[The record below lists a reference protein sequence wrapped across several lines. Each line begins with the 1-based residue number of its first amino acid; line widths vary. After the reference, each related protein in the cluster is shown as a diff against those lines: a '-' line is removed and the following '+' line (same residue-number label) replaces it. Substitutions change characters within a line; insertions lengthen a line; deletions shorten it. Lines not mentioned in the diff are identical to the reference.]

1 MVVIKKIFIY
11 IFFFLFIFCK
21 SSYASKILD
30 YETEIFLKSLINEII
45 QANDINRNIRFAV
58 LANNNVNAFVDQN
71 SIIYITSGLIEN
83 CNDYVALLTVI
94 AHEIGHIDNNH
105 IKQKEIGLKK
115 IKNINSISNL
125 SIIAGSLIS
134 KNPEIL
140 QTLTLSS
147 ATTSDYFI
155 NFSKDQEREADYY
168 ALNTL
173 KKLNLYSTSII
184 DLLKTIEKNSLS
196 KGITKDRLKI
206 STHPYFEERIDII
219 NYLNEKKNS
228 NFDFETNNKFK
239 FIKAKFL
246 GYSGNIEKI
255 YELEENYERY
265 ANSIL
270 NAKDGNL
277 KLSMEELNKL
287 IKKYDNNNIF
297 LYETKADILFS
308 FGYIDE
314 SIKFYKKVIDKYGD
328 NYYAQIRIFE
338 NTEIEELTH
347 FEAETLFIENLN
359 LINNFYNNK
368 NILLTYLRLSEYN
381 KKTEWINFLN
391 YWINKDNNSLNTKVN
406 LKKFKNAEDKNL
418 SKLVELIYQNT
429 K

>member
-105 IKQKEIGLKK
+105 IKQREIGLKK

-140 QTLTLSS
+140 QSLALSS

-155 NFSKDQEREADYY
+155 NFSKDQKEKLIIM
-168 ALNTL
+168 LNTL
-173 KKLNLYSTSII
+173 KELDLYSSSII

-196 KGITKDRLKI
+196 KGITKDKLKI
-206 STHPYFEERIDII
+206 STHPYFEERINII
-219 NYLNEKKNS
+219 NYLNEKKSS
-228 NFDFETNNKFK
+228 NFDSETNNKFK

-246 GYSGNIEKI
+246 GYSENIEKI
-255 YELEENYERY
+255 SSLDDIYRRY
-265 ANSIL
+265 AISIL
-270 NAKDGNL
+270 NAKNGDL
-277 KLSMEELNKL
+277 KLSMKELN
-287 IKKYDNNNIF
+287 
-297 LYETKADILFS
+297 
-308 FGYIDE
+308 
-314 SIKFYKKVIDKYGD
+314 
-328 NYYAQIRIFE
+328 
-338 NTEIEELTH
+338 
-347 FEAETLFIENLN
+347 
-359 LINNFYNNK
+359 
-368 NILLTYLRLSEYN
+368 
-381 KKTEWINFLN
+381 
-391 YWINKDNNSLNTKVN
+391 
-406 LKKFKNAEDKNL
+406 
-418 SKLVELIYQNT
+418 
-429 K
+429 

>member
-21 SSYASKILD
+21 NTYASKILD

-45 QANDINRNIRFAV
+45 QVNDINRNIRFVV

-71 SIIYITSGLIEN
+71 NIIYITSGLIEN

-105 IKQKEIGLKK
+105 IKQRRIGLKK
-115 IKNINSISNL
+115 INNLNSISNL

-140 QTLTLSS
+140 QSLALSS

-173 KKLNLYSTSII
+173 KELDLYSSSII
-184 DLLKTIEKNSLS
+184 DLLKTIENNSLS
-196 KGITKDRLKI
+196 KGITKDKLKI
-206 STHPYFEERIDII
+206 STHPYFDERIDII
-219 NYLNEKKNS
+219 NYLNEKKSS

-246 GYSGNIEKI
+246 GYSGNKKNI
-255 YELEENYERY
+255 YALDDIYKRY
-265 ANSIL
+265 AISIL
-270 NAKDGNL
+270 NAKNGEL
-277 KLSMEELNKL
+277 KLSMKELNKL
-287 IKKYDNNNIF
+287 IKKFDNNIF

-308 FGYIDE
+308 FGYINE
-314 SIKFYKKVIDKYGD
+314 SIRFYKKVIDKYND

-338 NTEIEELTH
+338 NTEIEKLNH

-381 KKTEWINFLN
+381 KNTEWVKFLN
-391 YWINKDNNSLNTKVN
+391 YWINKENNSLNTKED
-406 LKKFKNAEDKNL
+406 LKNFKNAKDKNL

>member
-11 IFFFLFIFCK
+11 IFFFLLIFCK
-21 SSYASKILD
+21 YSNASKILD
-30 YETEIFLKSLINEII
+30 YETEIFLKSLINEVAK
-45 QANDINRNIRFAV
+45 ANDINRNIRFVV

-105 IKQKEIGLKK
+105 IKQRKIGLEK
-115 IKNINSISNL
+115 INNINSISNL

-134 KNPEIL
+134 KNPEML
-140 QTLTLSS
+140 QSLALSS
-147 ATTSDYFI
+147 AATSDYFI

-173 KKLNLYSTSII
+173 KELNLYSTSII
-184 DLLKTIEKNSLS
+184 DLLKTIEKKSLS
-196 KGITKDRLKI
+196 KGITKDKLKI

-219 NYLNEKKNS
+219 KYLNEKNNS

-239 FIKAKFL
+239 FIRAKFL
-246 GYSGNIEKI
+246 GYSANLEKI
-255 YELEENYERY
+255 HELEDIYKRY
-265 ANSIL
+265 ATSIL
-270 NAKDGNL
+270 TAKNGDL
-277 KLSMEELNKL
+277 KFSMEELNKL
-287 IKKYDNNNIF
+287 IKKYDKNIF
-297 LYETKADILFS
+297 LYETKADILYS
-308 FGYIDE
+308 FGYINE
-314 SIKFYKKVIDKYGD
+314 SIRFYKKVIDKYND

-338 NTEIEELTH
+338 NTEIEKLTH
-347 FEAETLFIENLN
+347 YEAEKLFVENFN

-381 KKTEWINFLN
+381 DKTEWINFLN
-391 YWINKDNNSLNTKVN
+391 YWINKDINNSNIKEN
-406 LKKFKNAEDKNL
+406 LSKFKKVEDKNL
-418 SKLVELIYQNT
+418 SKLIELIYQNII
-429 K
+429 

>member
-21 SSYASKILD
+21 NTNASKILD

-45 QANDINRNIRFAV
+45 QVNNINKNIRFVV
-58 LANNNVNAFVDQN
+58 LANNDINAFVDQN
-71 SIIYITSGLIEN
+71 NIIYITSGLIEN

-105 IKQKEIGLKK
+105 IKQRRIGLKK
-115 IKNINSISNL
+115 INNLNSISNL

-140 QTLTLSS
+140 QSLALSS

-173 KKLNLYSTSII
+173 KELDLYSSSII
-184 DLLKTIEKNSLS
+184 DLLKTIENNSLS
-196 KGITKDRLKI
+196 KGITKDKLKI
-206 STHPYFEERIDII
+206 STHPYFEERINII
-219 NYLNEKKNS
+219 NYLNEKKSS
-228 NFDFETNNKFK
+228 NFDSETNNKFK

-246 GYSGNIEKI
+246 GYSENIEKI
-255 YELEENYERY
+255 SSLDDIYRRY
-265 ANSIL
+265 AISIL
-270 NAKDGNL
+270 NAKNGDL
-277 KLSMEELNKL
+277 KLSMKELNKL
-287 IKKYDNNNIF
+287 IKKYDNNIF

-308 FGYIDE
+308 FGYINE
-314 SIKFYKKVIDKYGD
+314 SIRFYKKVIDKYND

-338 NTEIEELTH
+338 NTEIEKLTN

-381 KKTEWINFLN
+381 KNTEWVNFLN
-391 YWINKDNNSLNTKVN
+391 YWINKDNDSLNIKQD
-406 LKKFKNAEDKNL
+406 LKNFKNAKDKNL
-418 SKLVELIYQNT
+418 SKLVELIYKNS